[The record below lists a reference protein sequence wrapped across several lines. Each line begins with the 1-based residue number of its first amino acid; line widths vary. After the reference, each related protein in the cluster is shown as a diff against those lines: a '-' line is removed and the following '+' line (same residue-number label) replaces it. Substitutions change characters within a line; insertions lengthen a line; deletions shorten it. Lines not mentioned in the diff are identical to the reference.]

1 MTVVEATDETG
12 VKNAGVVTFH
22 RLADDETRIMV
33 QLTYDPKGI
42 LENLGCFLGVV
53 PARVK
58 HELKCFT
65 VPAPDERPHVA

>member
-1 MTVVEATDETG
+1 
-12 VKNAGVVTFH
+12 
-22 RLADDETRIMV
+22 MV